1 MASISEKD
9 EPQGRQEFDITILPP
24 AIPSLDSSPN
34 KPLVIE
40 DLSAPEWSDWDEA
53 VTWFLQLRAAVKSI
67 VYRFV
72 TILQEAREIF
82 ERNGATHFSDYLKL
96 GSALEKLW
104 SDWKCFITQNG
115 MTTDF
120 LHDQKFLV
128 KLKGS
133 IKYMKTPKRAAI
145 RSAQSEMESLR
156 SQARFIA
163 IEAESVWGFME
174 EATIRLEEQDEGHN
188 LEKQFPK
195 ISEYTDVPD
204 PITLQEK
211 TEAQPSLVLLEETEE
226 QVLARGGFRDQA
238 TLDVDSFHP
247 VWISGEEFLGE
258 MSDEL
263 REMIGNGHGKYHYT
277 SPLLL

>member
-1 MASISEKD
+1 MASSEKD

-24 AIPSLDSSPN
+24 AMPSLDSSPN

-53 VTWFLQLRAAVKSI
+53 VAWFVQLRAAVKSI

-82 ERNGATHFSDYLKL
+82 ERNDATHFSNYLKL

-120 LHDQKFLV
+120 LHDQNFLAE
-128 KLKGS
+128 LKGS

-145 RSAQSEMESLR
+145 RSAQSKMESLR

-163 IEAESVWGFME
+163 IEAESVRGFME

-195 ISEYTDVPD
+195 ISEYSDVPD
-204 PITLQEK
+204 PRTLQEK
-211 TEAQPSLVLLEETEE
+211 TEARPSLVLLEETEE